1 MASMQASNDI
11 DIVARTLYGEARGEG
26 YRGMQAVANVIMNR
40 VAMAD
45 SHRHFGDGSPASA
58 CQAPWQFSC
67 WNENDPNRQKI
78 LDLPDG
84 DPLFEQ
90 ALLIAGDAVNG
101 ILTDITDSATYYYV
115 NGSPIP
121 EWAEGENPCANIG
134 KHLFFKN
141 IA

>member
-1 MASMQASNDI
+1 MAETSNDI
-11 DIVARTLYGEARGEG
+11 DILARTLYGEARGEG
-26 YRGMQAVANVIMNR
+26 YRGMQGVANVVMNR

-45 SHRHFGDGSPASA
+45 EHPHFGDGSAAGA

-67 WNENDPNRQKI
+67 WNEGDPNRELL

-84 DPLFEQ
+84 DPFYAH
-90 ALLIAGDAVNG
+90 ALQIASDAVNG
-101 ILTDITDSATYYYV
+101 ILGDITFGATYYYAR
-115 NGSPIP
+115 GSDVPK
-121 EWAEGENPCANIG
+121 WAAGKTPCQIIG